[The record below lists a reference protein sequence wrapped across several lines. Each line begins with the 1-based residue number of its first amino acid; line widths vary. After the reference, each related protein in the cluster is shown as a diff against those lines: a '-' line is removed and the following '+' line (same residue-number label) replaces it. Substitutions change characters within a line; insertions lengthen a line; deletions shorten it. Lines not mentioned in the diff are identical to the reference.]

1 MLESPS
7 RMEPALPEPVSGEL
21 LDLVAELSS
30 AAGAVDARL
39 HPTSAAGL
47 ADAVRMMNC
56 YFSNLIEGHN
66 TTPHEIEAAVA
77 NYIPNHGDRR
87 NLMIE
92 ARAHIRLQRE
102 IDRQHAAGA
111 LPDPASPSFIRW
123 LHREFYNGATADMLD
138 VEGRF
143 TMVPGEFRALPGED
157 VAVGRHQPPSASAVA
172 AFMAHFETRYRLARL
187 GAGSRLLAM
196 AAAHHRLNYIHPF
209 LDGNGR
215 VSRLMSHAM
224 GLQAGVG
231 AHGLWSVSRGLARGL
246 RSRREYK
253 LMMDRADTP
262 RQGDLDGRG
271 NLSLRA
277 LQEFCAWFL
286 TVCLDQVRFMSRL
299 FALDALM
306 PRLRIYAERRQWRPE
321 AALLLQRAM
330 QQGEVP
336 RGDATAITGLR
347 ERSARTLLGTMTGDG
362 ILGSVT
368 PKGPVSLRF
377 RIDAIEILFP
387 GLFPET

>member
-7 RMEPALPEPVSGEL
+7 RMEPAFPEPVTGEL
-21 LDLVAELSS
+21 LDLVAEVSA
-30 AAGAVDARL
+30 AAGALNARL

-66 TTPHEIEAAVA
+66 TTPREIEAAIQ
-77 NYIPNHGDRR
+77 NHIPQRGERR
-87 NLMIE
+87 NLLIE

-102 IDRQHAAGA
+102 IDRRFAEGA
-111 LPDPASPSFIRW
+111 LPEPGSAAFIQW
-123 LHREFYNGATADMLD
+123 LHREFYEGATPDMLD

-143 TMVPGEFRALPGED
+143 TMAPGHFRSEPGED
-157 VAVGRHQPPSASAVA
+157 VTVGRHQPPSAGAVL
-172 AFMAHFETRYRLARL
+172 AFMNHFERRYRFDTL
-187 GAGSRLLAM
+187 GPGLRLLAM
-196 AAAHHRLNYIHPF
+196 AAAHHRLNFIHPF

-224 GLQAGVG
+224 GLQAGIG

-246 RSRREYK
+246 ESRREYK
-253 LMMDRADTP
+253 LMMDLADTP

-271 NLSLRA
+271 NLSARA

-286 TVCLDQVRFMSRL
+286 KVCLDQVRFMGRL

-306 PRLRIYAERRQWRPE
+306 PRLRLYAERRQWRPE
-321 AALLLQRAM
+321 AALLLERAM

-336 RGDATAITGLR
+336 RGEASAITGLR
-347 ERSARTLLGTMTGDG
+347 ERSARSLLGTLVEDG
-362 ILGSVT
+362 ILGSAT
-368 PKGPVSLRF
+368 PKGPVALRF

-387 GLFPET
+387 GLFPEA